1 MSELTDDGRQ
11 WYKMPRA
18 LSDED
23 LPQTLPCY
31 GLYNVNEANAFF
43 SYD

>member
-1 MSELTDDGRQ
+1 
-11 WYKMPRA
+11 

-43 SYD
+43 SFD